1 MNKISLTDE
10 EIEELDIN
18 LKVSILAHHALAVKN
33 GRDPTLETSD
43 ELFERRKVAKVQLKK
58 LVDNIRADDSF
69 NGDYCDGAGDWCV
82 TFSRELWQALLG
94 EIE

>member
-1 MNKISLTDE
+1 MNKILLTDE

-43 ELFERRKVAKVQLKK
+43 ELFERRKVAKVQLRKVK
-58 LVDNIRADDSF
+58 VILEKEYPAI
-69 NGDYCDGAGDWCV
+69 
-82 TFSRELWQALLG
+82 TTWQIWQSVL
-94 EIE
+94 EEVK